1 MFRCFLHESLAEEN
15 LIFIE
20 ELEKLRKE
28 KSILKIK
35 AGIINL
41 LDTYGSRINLSSVAM
56 NVSKPS
62 DIGGIRSTPNFSLFS
77 YPKYKKI
84 EDTKNLGAGVS
95 H

>member
-62 DIGGIRSTPNFSLFS
+62 DIGGIRSTPNFSHFHIRS
-77 YPKYKKI
+77 IKKI
-84 EDTKNLGAGVS
+84 EDTKNLGAGLS